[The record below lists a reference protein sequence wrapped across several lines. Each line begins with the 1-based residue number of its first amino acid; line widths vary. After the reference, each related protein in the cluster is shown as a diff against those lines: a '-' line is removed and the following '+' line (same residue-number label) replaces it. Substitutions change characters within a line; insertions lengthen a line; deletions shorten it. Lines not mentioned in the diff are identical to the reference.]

1 MLNTLNI
8 SAEDIIRNIQLSC
21 EIPEVLE
28 AIAKQQIIAQTA
40 SEAGITVSEEELQ
53 QEGDNLRL
61 EKKLVTAKDTWT
73 WLKKHHLTLHDF
85 EAIARNNVLSR
96 KLAAHLFGKQVEKY
110 FYEHYLDYVT
120 TAIYEVILD
129 DRDLALELFYAL
141 QEGEITFQ
149 EIARQYIQDPELR
162 CAGGYKGIQTR
173 KDLRPEIAAAVFAA
187 KPPQTIKPIVT
198 SKGVY
203 LIWVEE
209 IIQPELDENLH
220 EKIRQ
225 ELFSLWLKQQIETME
240 LVPQLIDTSPERSEE
255 LRKQA

>member
-1 MLNTLNI
+1 MLKTLNI
-8 SAEDIIRNIQLSC
+8 SSEDIIRNIQLSC
-21 EIPEVLE
+21 QIPEFLE
-28 AIAKQQIIAQTA
+28 AIAKQQIIAKAA
-40 SEAGITVSEEELQ
+40 SEEGITVSEEELQ
-53 QEGDNLRL
+53 QEGDHLRL

-73 WLKKHHLTLHDF
+73 WLKKHHLTLYDF
-85 EAIARNNVLSR
+85 EAIARNNVLAR
-96 KLAAHLFGKQVEKY
+96 KLAAHLFDKQVEKY

-149 EIARQYIQDPELR
+149 EIARQYIQEPELR
-162 CAGGYKGIQTR
+162 CASGYKGIQYR

-187 KPPQTIKPIVT
+187 HPPETIKPIVT

-209 IIQPELDENLH
+209 IIQPELDEKLN
-220 EKIRQ
+220 EEIQQ
-225 ELFSLWLKQQIETME
+225 ELFSLWLKQEIELME
-240 LVPQLIDTSPERSEE
+240 IVPQLIDVSHEQSEE